1 MGVAFYIEFEHMFRF
16 GSRFL
21 VQAESYARRCMD
33 SVCYVRSE
41 YSLLSQVQ
49 IPDHYLAFYHLVLCV
64 LSGSSGGG
72 R

>member
-1 MGVAFYIEFEHMFRF
+1 MEVAFYIDVEPGFRL

-33 SVCYVRSE
+33 SVCYARSD
-41 YSLLSQVQ
+41 YLSARGQ
-49 IPDHYLAFYHLVLCV
+49 ILDLYLAFYHLVLCV
-64 LSGSSGGG
+64 LSGSSGGS